1 MFKYIVTSS
10 KSFSMLLNIQ
20 ALIEASFAGNLSW
33 IKSYIIQRT
42 IAHVMALM
50 SLPFFFFDSNKCLDF
65 FAVFPQA
72 QGSEEP
78 PFLRVGT
85 EVSAKYRGAFCEAS
99 IKTVKKHVKCKVS
112 IIDVFSTSL

>member
-1 MFKYIVTSS
+1 MFL
-10 KSFSMLLNIQ
+10 SFLG
-20 ALIEASFAGNLSW
+20 LIEAGLVEKLSW

-42 IAHVMALM
+42 FAHVMVLM
-50 SLPFFFFDSNKCLDF
+50 SLLFFSFDSQQVFLF
-65 FAVFPQA
+65 FSRFPQA

-99 IKTVKKHVKCKVS
+99 IKTIKKHVKCKVG
-112 IIDVFSTSL
+112 STQNVSCTFFYVEVPLIL